1 LQKEDD
7 MITLYGVARS
17 RASRPLWLL
26 AEIGM
31 DYAHVPVIQAYRLKD
46 AQAADAP
53 LNTAS
58 AQYLAV
64 NPQGQVP
71 CMTDGLITLT
81 ESLAITLY
89 LAQVYGGDLGPM
101 DAGEAALMA
110 QWALHA
116 VASVETPAL
125 EIMLTQANRGAD
137 TPEGAGAIAVAAERL
152 RRPLARLEAHLA
164 QHGYLVG
171 GRFTVADINTAECL
185 RYAQGHAGL
194 MAEFPVLS
202 GWLAALQARPAFQAM
217 WEQRMAEP
225 A

>member
-1 LQKEDD
+1 
-7 MITLYGVARS
+7 MITIYGVARS
-17 RASRPLWLL
+17 RATRPLWLL
-26 AEIGM
+26 GEIDV
-31 DYAHVPVIQAYRLKD
+31 DYTHVPVMQAYRLKD
-46 AQAADAP
+46 AHAADAP

-58 AQYLAV
+58 ADYLAV

-71 CMTDGLITLT
+71 CMTDGGLTLT
-81 ESLAITLY
+81 ESMAITLY
-89 LAQVYGGDLGPM
+89 LAQVYGGDLGPR

-116 VASVETPAL
+116 VSSVETPAL
-125 EIMLTQANRGAD
+125 EIMLTQTNGGGD
-137 TPEGAGAIAVAAERL
+137 TAEGQGAIAVAAERL

-171 GRFTVADINTAECL
+171 GRFTVADINTAECV
-185 RYAQGHAGL
+185 RYAQGHVAL

-202 GWLAALQARPAFQAM
+202 AWLSGLQARPAFAAM
-217 WEQRMAEP
+217 WAMRLAEP

>member
-1 LQKEDD
+1 

-26 AEIGM
+26 GEIGL

-53 LNTAS
+53 LNTGS
-58 AQYLAV
+58 AEYLAV

-71 CMTDGLITLT
+71 CMTDGAITLT
-81 ESLAITLY
+81 ESMAITLY
-89 LAQVYGGDLGPM
+89 LAQVYGGDAGPR

-116 VASVETPAL
+116 TSAVETPAL
-125 EIMLTQANRGAD
+125 EIMLTQTNGGGD
-137 TPEGAGAIAVAAERL
+137 TTEGQGAIAVAAERL

-164 QHGYLVG
+164 MHGYLVG
-171 GRFTVADINTAECL
+171 GRFTVADINTAECV
-185 RYAQGHAGL
+185 RYAQGHLGL

-202 GWLAALQARPAFQAM
+202 AWLAGLHARPAFTAM
-217 WEQRMAEP
+217 WAKRLAEP
-225 A
+225 S

>member
-1 LQKEDD
+1 

-17 RASRPLWLL
+17 RASRPIWLL
-26 AEIGM
+26 GEIGL
-31 DYAHVPVIQAYRLKD
+31 DYAHVPVVQAYRLKD

-58 AQYLAV
+58 PAYLAI
-64 NPQGQVP
+64 NPQGQIP
-71 CMTDGLITLT
+71 CLTDGALTLT
-81 ESLAITLY
+81 ESMSITLY
-89 LAQVYGGDLGPM
+89 LAATHGGDLGPR

-125 EIMLTQANRGAD
+125 EIMLTQTNGGAE

-152 RRPLARLEAHLA
+152 RRPLARLEVHLA
-164 QHGYLVG
+164 QHRFLVG
-171 GRFTVADINTAECL
+171 GRFTVADINTAECV
-185 RYAQGHAGL
+185 RYAQGHAAL

-202 GWLAALQARPAFQAM
+202 GWLARLHARPAFQGM
-217 WEQRMAEP
+217 WERRMAEP
-225 A
+225 V

>member
-1 LQKEDD
+1 

-26 AEIGM
+26 DEIGL
-31 DYAHVPVIQAYRLKD
+31 DFAHVPVMQAYRLKD

-58 AQYLAV
+58 ADYLLV

-71 CMTDGLITLT
+71 CLTDGDVTLT
-81 ESLAITLY
+81 ESMAITLY
-89 LAQVYGGDLGPM
+89 LAQVYGGDLGPK

-116 VASVETPAL
+116 VSSVETPAL
-125 EIMLTQANRGAD
+125 EIMLTQTNGGGD
-137 TPEGAGAIAVAAERL
+137 TPEGQGAIAVAAERL

-164 QHGYLVG
+164 QHGHLVG
-171 GRFTVADINTAECL
+171 GRFTVADINTAECV

-194 MAEFPVLS
+194 MAEFPALTA
-202 GWLAALQARPAFQAM
+202 WLARLQTRPAFQAM
-217 WEQRMAEP
+217 WAKRLAEP